1 MRSDIERRLRD
12 ILAAYDSGELS
23 EGAVVEC
30 LRHEL
35 ADNTMTDDD
44 ISEAMA
50 EAVALRP
57 HFDKRD

>member
-1 MRSDIERRLRD
+1 MRHDIERRLRD

-23 EGAVVEC
+23 DGAVVEC

-35 ADNTMTDDD
+35 ADNTLTAAD
-44 ISEAMA
+44 IAEATA